1 MHDLS
6 WLVRCRFRS
15 LIRREYDWHIV
26 FNNETSL
33 TVSCLWRLLEGGRIC
48 RTSDDDGHRFGLPE
62 PVDAA
67 GDVNSLVGGASIEA
81 IEVRQGTLDLS
92 LQFSSGH
99 VLELIPNSSGYEAW
113 SLNRASV
120 CYIAA
125 GGGNLARFE
134 VKPEG
139 DHDDVDFPTQ

>member
-1 MHDLS
+1 MYDLS
-6 WLVRCRFRS
+6 WLVRYRFRS
-15 LIRREYDWHIV
+15 LIRREYDWHI
-26 FNNETSL
+26 FLDNETSL
-33 TVSCLWRLLEGGRIC
+33 TISCLWRLLEGGRIC
-48 RTSDDDGHRFGLPE
+48 RTSEDDGHRFGLPG

-67 GDVNSLVGGASIEA
+67 EEVNSRLGGTSIEA

-99 VLELIPNSSGYEAW
+99 ILELIPDSSGYEAW

-120 CYIAA
+120 RYIAA

-134 VKPEG
+134 ASPEG
-139 DHDDVDFPTQ
+139 GGHDMKNTGQ